1 MPTGPGL
8 SGRRGSRPGTRGDQ
22 GPRQD
27 ARGCSW
33 CVLRTPVRVP
43 SGASEDTCPLRLS
56 GAARLDAVRAAS
68 FSLAGLTG
76 QYRGTLRARGVSLRA
91 LGGAFGPHC
100 PNAVDDVAKG
110 AKDEEWAER
119 RMGGKRY
126 EKQDAKNYDKIAECE
141 LDPPVGVQEVR
152 CAHAIILSRV
162 CAWSCKGRPFA

>member
-1 MPTGPGL
+1 MPMAPGL
-8 SGRRGSRPGTRGDQ
+8 SGRRGSRPSTRGDR

-27 ARGCSW
+27 ARGCSL
-33 CVLRTPVRVP
+33 CVLRTLVRVP
-43 SGASEDTCPLRLS
+43 SGASEDTCPSLLS
-56 GAARLDAVRAAS
+56 SAARLEAVRVAS
-68 FSLAGLTG
+68 FSSAGLAG

-126 EKQDAKNYDKIAECE
+126 EKQDAKNRDKIAECAF
-141 LDPPVGVQEVR
+141 DPPVGVQHVR
-152 CAHAIILSRV
+152 SVHAIILSRV
-162 CAWSCKGRPFA
+162 CE